1 MYIYF
6 HVNFII
12 KFRVLV
18 LSNEKVKDLL
28 ESYSN
33 NCSVLYNKVQFLLY
47 DCNDVTV
54 SKVDIC
60 HLVTTHRSVDC
71 RIVHDVT

>member
-6 HVNFII
+6 NFII